1 VSTYAER
8 PQLSQELEEKLN
20 KTHGGELAHAVAVV
34 GLGGTGK
41 TQLVLRYLQKHQEEY
56 DTVLWLDVRSVE
68 TARSSFERCCRAL
81 SLNVEA
87 SLGDGPLQDVPPVQ
101 AVLSLLRARSE
112 DERWLMVLDNADDP
126 SWVSSIVPQGEAG
139 TVIVTSQDAG
149 AARLLG
155 GHVTKVDVDAM
166 EPEEAVCVMSEHFED
181 LVYQDEDDE
190 CRELIEE
197 ITKLLDRL
205 ALALDLAGA
214 RIKAHVQPGTNLRAA
229 LQQYVSDYRHNQ
241 NDLLRDGEYA
251 RAAPY
256 KKTMWTAWE
265 TSLASL
271 RKLEQSQPNIYPIHL
286 LRFMTLL
293 DRSNVQDE
301 LFRLARLGVE
311 EACSRLGV
319 ELPAWM
325 QGLLANRADGEWNDY
340 PYLTAVNLLIR
351 YGLVRP
357 IAKPWKGT
365 TMHGLV
371 RWRASAEM
379 DREQY
384 WHLHLAFVTAVCMTM
399 GRDLGDTSFRRHVS
413 VHLPLIDAIL
423 DVPDYKDPRGICWMW
438 NAIALLL
445 WYEGRAKEA
454 EELMLKV
461 LESTTRVLGYEHPE
475 TLSAMANLAAS
486 YGAQGR
492 SKDAE
497 QILVQVVKVMSR
509 VLGEEHFDTLSA
521 TAKLAATYGPQR
533 RWKEAEMLSLEVVE
547 VSSRVLG
554 EEHPATLTATAN
566 LAVAYTSQGLLEKGE
581 ELLVRMVK
589 AMARVS
595 GEEHPETL
603 SAMYILATTYMDQG
617 KLEDAGELFIQVKEA
632 RSRVLGEE
640 HPDTLY
646 ATSCLAETYWRQ
658 GRTEEAE
665 VLFSKTVEPMSR
677 ALGEEHPETLWA
689 MAGLAKVRNARST

>member
-8 PQLSQELEEKLN
+8 PQLSQELEEKLS
-20 KTHGGELAHAVAVV
+20 KTHGGELTHAVAVV

-81 SLNVEA
+81 SLKVEA

-112 DERWLMVLDNADDP
+112 DKRWLVVLDNADDP

-139 TVIVTSQDAG
+139 TVIITSQDAG

-197 ITKLLDRL
+197 ITKLIDRL

-256 KKTMWTAWE
+256 KKTVWTAWE

-271 RKLEQSQPNIYPIHL
+271 RKLEQSQTNICPIHL

-301 LFRLARLGVE
+301 LFRLARLGLE
-311 EACSRLGV
+311 EACSSLGV
-319 ELPAWM
+319 EAPAWM
-325 QGLLANRADGEWNDY
+325 QGLLASREPVPNHGQSLDMLRPRQANR
-340 PYLTAVNLLIR
+340 
-351 YGLVRP
+351 
-357 IAKPWKGT
+357 
-365 TMHGLV
+365 
-371 RWRASAEM
+371 
-379 DREQY
+379 
-384 WHLHLAFVTAVCMTM
+384 
-399 GRDLGDTSFRRHVS
+399 
-413 VHLPLIDAIL
+413 
-423 DVPDYKDPRGICWMW
+423 
-438 NAIALLL
+438 
-445 WYEGRAKEA
+445 
-454 EELMLKV
+454 
-461 LESTTRVLGYEHPE
+461 
-475 TLSAMANLAAS
+475 SAMERDHD
-486 YGAQGR
+486 AQPG
-492 SKDAE
+492 
-497 QILVQVVKVMSR
+497 
-509 VLGEEHFDTLSA
+509 
-521 TAKLAATYGPQR
+521 
-533 RWKEAEMLSLEVVE
+533 
-547 VSSRVLG
+547 
-554 EEHPATLTATAN
+554 
-566 LAVAYTSQGLLEKGE
+566 
-581 ELLVRMVK
+581 
-589 AMARVS
+589 
-595 GEEHPETL
+595 
-603 SAMYILATTYMDQG
+603 
-617 KLEDAGELFIQVKEA
+617 
-632 RSRVLGEE
+632 
-640 HPDTLY
+640 
-646 ATSCLAETYWRQ
+646 
-658 GRTEEAE
+658 
-665 VLFSKTVEPMSR
+665 
-677 ALGEEHPETLWA
+677 A
-689 MAGLAKVRNARST
+689 MAGERRDGSGAVLALTPCLHHRGV

>member
-1 VSTYAER
+1 MSTYAER
-8 PQLSQELEEKLN
+8 PQLSQELEEKLSE
-20 KTHGGELAHAVAVV
+20 THGGELAHAVAVV

-81 SLNVEA
+81 SLKVEA

-101 AVLSLLRARSE
+101 AVLSLLRARGE
-112 DERWLMVLDNADDP
+112 GKRWLVVLDNADDL
-126 SWVSSIVPQGEAG
+126 SWDVSSIVPQGEAG

-256 KKTMWTAWE
+256 KKTVWTAWE

-271 RKLEQSQPNIYPIHL
+271 RKLEQSQTNICPIHL

-301 LFRLARLGVE
+301 LFRLASSKFE
-311 EACSRLGV
+311 MICAHLGV

-325 QGLLANRADGEWNDY
+325 QELLANRADGEWNDY
-340 PYLTAVNLLIR
+340 PYRTAVNLLIR

-357 IAKPWKGT
+357 IAQPWKGT
-365 TMHGLV
+365 TMHSLV
-371 RWRASAEM
+371 RWRASVEM

-384 WHLHLAFVTAVCMTM
+384 CHLHLAFITAVCERV
-399 GRDLGDTSFRRHVS
+399 GSGLEDPSFRRHVV

-423 DVPDYKDPRGICWMW
+423 AATNLIDPKGICWMW
-438 NAIALLL
+438 DVIARVL
-445 WYEGRAKEA
+445 WQEGRWKES
-454 EELMLKV
+454 EELV
-461 LESTTRVLGYEHPE
+461 LNMVEMTARVLGQEHP
-475 TLSAMANLAAS
+475 
-486 YGAQGR
+486 
-492 SKDAE
+492 DA
-497 QILVQVVKVMSR
+497 L
-509 VLGEEHFDTLSA
+509 DA
-521 TAKLAATYGPQR
+521 TAKLAATYGHQG
-533 RWKEAEMLSLEVVE
+533 RWKEAEMLSLEVIE
-547 VSSRVLG
+547 VS
-554 EEHPATLTATAN
+554 
-566 LAVAYTSQGLLEKGE
+566 
-581 ELLVRMVK
+581 
-589 AMARVS
+589 
-595 GEEHPETL
+595 
-603 SAMYILATTYMDQG
+603 
-617 KLEDAGELFIQVKEA
+617 
-632 RSRVLGEE
+632 SRVLGEE

-646 ATSCLAETYWRQ
+646 ATAGLAAVYSSQGRPKEAEGLLVKTVKAMSRVSGEEHPDTLYAMFKLGITYIEHRKLKEAEEMFARVVESTLRVLGEEHPVTLCAKACLAVTYRKQ

-665 VLFSKTVEPMSR
+665 VLLSKTVEPMSR
-677 ALGEEHPETLWA
+677 VLGEEHHETLWA
-689 MAGLAKVRNARST
+689 MASLARIRNARSR